1 VSLSRV
7 YKETAMSDII
17 SEHQEILVRTL
28 RENGASLV
36 GFGDISPVGKELTG
50 GYPVAISLGV
60 KYDEKI
66 VENCHVDEEAFH
78 KHLQELKIPV
88 RGLMS
93 IAEGLLSRWG
103 YGYEPLPLST
113 MIESDKQLREIKA
126 FPHKTAATCAGLG
139 WIGKCAL
146 LVTPEYGPRIS
157 LGTVLTDARF
167 KTAEP
172 IVKDRCGECSLCV
185 EACPYGA
192 IHNVNWQR
200 GVERARLFDAYLCNA
215 KRLEYVPIIGRK
227 HSCGLCLQ
235 ACRVGKK
242 Q

>member
-1 VSLSRV
+1 
-7 YKETAMSDII
+7 MSDII

-78 KHLQELKIPV
+78 KHLQALKIPV

-192 IHNVNWQR
+192 IHNVNWER

>member
-1 VSLSRV
+1 
-7 YKETAMSDII
+7 MPDII
-17 SEHQEILVRTL
+17 SERQEILVRTL
-28 RENGASLV
+28 SENGASMV
-36 GFGDISPVGKELTG
+36 GFGDVSLVSIELTR

-66 VENCHVDEEAFH
+66 VENCHIDEEAFH
-78 KHLQELKIPV
+78 KHLQDLKVPV
-88 RGLMS
+88 RALMS
-93 IAEGLLSRWG
+93 IAEGLLSKWG
-103 YGYEPLPLST
+103 CSYELLPLST

-126 FPHKTAATCAGLG
+126 FPHKTAATCAGVG

-157 LGTVLTDARF
+157 LGTVLTDAGF

-172 IVKDRCGECSLCV
+172 IVKDRCGECYLCV

-192 IHNVNWQR
+192 IHNVNWER

-235 ACRVGKK
+235 ACRIGKK
-242 Q
+242 

>member
-1 VSLSRV
+1 
-7 YKETAMSDII
+7 MSDII
-17 SEHQEILVRTL
+17 KERQEMLVRTL

-36 GFGDISPVGKELTG
+36 GFGDVSAVGTELTR

-66 VENCHVDEEAFH
+66 VENCHIDEETFH
-78 KHLQELKIPV
+78 KHLQELKVPV
-88 RGLMS
+88 RGLIS
-93 IAEGLLSRWG
+93 IMEDLLSRWG
-103 YGYEPLPLST
+103 YRYEALPLST

-157 LGTVLTDARF
+157 LGTVLTDAGF

-215 KRLEYVPIIGRK
+215 KRLEYVPKIGRK

-235 ACRVGKK
+235 ACRIGKK
-242 Q
+242 QQNK